1 MAGQKIY
8 RVRRLSDGMVTE
20 VLPRFFPHYEGS
32 DEFEAWVEEP
42 KPAPKAKPKTR
53 KSTKARKSTPKP
65 KDDK

>member
-1 MAGQKIY
+1 
-8 RVRRLSDGMVTE
+8 MVTE